1 MPTYELFNPTN
12 DGRTKWAF
20 VDCPFPEQDAT
31 ACCTFVYS
39 DMTEHWLG
47 KFSYN
52 FDKYLVMDDT
62 TIYGMRQGR
71 TFLLNDGDQIN
82 GIDVVASVL
91 TAASPAQVNDKE
103 FLRIRINADNK
114 PTLVE
119 FFTNM
124 DDVDNED
131 AKAILDPTA
140 NPLALKDYY
149 GFEQYVPRRID
160 NGDRMQGRVM
170 LYRITHQGA
179 GIDFTLVDTEI
190 QFKQLK

>member
-1 MPTYELFNPTN
+1 M
-12 DGRTKWAF
+12 
-20 VDCPFPEQDAT
+20 
-31 ACCTFVYS
+31 
-39 DMTEHWLG
+39 
-47 KFSYN
+47 
-52 FDKYLVMDDT
+52 
-62 TIYGMRQGR
+62 
-71 TFLLNDGDQIN
+71 
-82 GIDVVASVL
+82 VASVL